1 MRAAIEVVV
10 EPPTV
15 TRIEFDRR
23 QPPREM
29 ARAGPDGSAVCSNV
43 FEIEAGIAS
52 ALEVLSPTTVRVYP
66 TDFDIITRLK
76 VTIYMPKDSPG
87 KLRAHEEG
95 HRAIGEHYYGSAES
109 AAREAAASLI
119 GRAFDASGDD
129 RAAAEQ
135 AAGEAVVA
143 ALRDAFMLR
152 THARSAAANARYD
165 VLTDHGR
172 SFAITEAAAIA
183 AAVAD
188 APQNTHTRQPSETA
202 AGRATEWDR

>member
-1 MRAAIEVVV
+1 LLPQVRVHAAIGVLV

-23 QPPREM
+23 EPPPAMR
-29 ARAGPDGSAVCSNV
+29 RASADGAALCSNV
-43 FEIEAGIAS
+43 FEIEAEIAS

-66 TDFDIITRLK
+66 TDFDIVTRLK
-76 VTIYMPKDSPG
+76 TTIYMPKGSPD

-109 AAREAAASLI
+109 AAREAATSLV
-119 GRAFDASGDD
+119 GRAFEASGDD

-135 AAGEAVVA
+135 AAGDSVVA
-143 ALRDAFMLR
+143 ALRDAFMLA
-152 THARSAAANARYD
+152 TQARSAAANARYD

-188 APQNTHTRQPSETA
+188 DSQNTHTQRQN
-202 AGRATEWDR
+202 DK

>member
-1 MRAAIEVVV
+1 MRRASADGAAL
-10 EPPTV
+10 
-15 TRIEFDRR
+15 
-23 QPPREM
+23 
-29 ARAGPDGSAVCSNV
+29 CSNV
-43 FEIEAGIAS
+43 FEIEAEIAS

-66 TDFDIITRLK
+66 TDFDIVTRLK
-76 VTIYMPKDSPG
+76 TTIYMPKGSPD

-109 AAREAAASLI
+109 AAREAATSLV
-119 GRAFDASGDD
+119 GRAFEASGDD

-135 AAGEAVVA
+135 AAGDSVVA
-143 ALRDAFMLR
+143 ALRDAFML
-152 THARSAAANARYD
+152 TTQARSAAANARYD

-188 APQNTHTRQPSETA
+188 DTQNTHTQRQN
-202 AGRATEWDR
+202 DK